1 MSNPF
6 RKFFKPKLKFVR
18 GTRFVSFLFIGISIL
33 IGAGILWAAN
43 LYYNIDTGQI
53 VMEEVQNVTKDLII
67 SGANQAL
74 KFTGGTNYFVG
85 FTAPTTVTTTKTYVL
100 PQHGI
105 APPSADYV
113 LTYQAGDQ
121 LTWKSVTSTGAGVG
135 TITAVGNV
143 TSGAAFTSDG
153 TQGTSLWFYD
163 ASGRG
168 QLTIADLTA
177 VRTYTLPDT
186 SGTVAVTS
194 TAPIT
199 LSAAG
204 VIGLTTPLAIT
215 YGGTGTTT
223 SPIAGAIAYGTGST
237 YAFSGAGTLG
247 QALVSGGTGT
257 PTWFAPTAGSV
268 IFAGAGGVLSQDN
281 ANFYWATT
289 TGRLGIGTSTPAYPL
304 DVNGGIRGTQ
314 LRINGAGAGDVVFN
328 APNIS
333 SDTAY
338 TWPISVGTDNY
349 VLTTDGSGG
358 LTWES
363 VTGVGAVTGLGE
375 ANRLAKWTSA
385 SNLATSSIIDNYTGD
400 ALTIAVTTGDIT
412 IANNLTVSGTGGV
425 TAKLFTGPSDA
436 TTTIGSLNNQNIYL
450 DPNGTGKI
458 IIASGDYIK
467 TAAGYEIGKTDTEI
481 LREMIPILGFDLP
494 VRCATSCQGT
504 ATTVSRTIEDYSFSS
519 ASAGTNRIHKFVI
532 RYADSTTTASST
544 WTVWNVTDSTTTA
557 TFTVPPS
564 ASTDLAK
571 GEAYITPSVTV
582 PIDTDD
588 WSLRVLV
595 PSGVT
600 IQIYEVFLAAY
611 DKIQ

>member
-6 RKFFKPKLKFVR
+6 RKFFKSGLKLVR
-18 GTRFVSFLFIGISIL
+18 GTRFVSFLFIGLSIM
-33 IGAGILWAAN
+33 IAAGILWAAN
-43 LYYNIDTGQI
+43 LYYNIDTQQI
-53 VMEEVQNVTKDLII
+53 VMEEVQNVTKDIII

-85 FTAPTTVTTTKTYVL
+85 LQASTTVTSTKTYIL
-100 PQHGI
+100 PQHGVN
-105 APPSADYV
+105 PPIADYV

-385 SNLATSSIIDNYTGD
+385 SNIATSSIIDNYTGD